1 MNKDKKKHDWLLC
14 IIIVILLVLSG
25 CSLSVKRNSN
35 DESDFNKSAK
45 AEKLLNSG
53 DVFEKNSYI
62 DVSGVRFLYDGKMFL
77 VHNSNTFPVRLT
89 YTIVGV
95 KNDGSFDK
103 ISMSALSGV
112 DKVKYEKD
120 LSENGWAIEQYTNLV
135 RANETLEASLEL
147 TEFLYF
153 NEEFPSNDIDDD
165 GYIDFY
171 FTVSPQQNEEQII
184 TSTDDTVSEIYRIKI
199 IKQ

>member
-1 MNKDKKKHDWLLC
+1 MKKIIVLC
-14 IIIVILLVLSG
+14 VIIVISLNFSG
-25 CSLSVKRNSN
+25 CSVSLKTAPDN
-35 DESDFNKSAK
+35 ESGFDNTTK
-45 AEKLLNSG
+45 AERLLKSG
-53 DVFEKNSYI
+53 DVFEKNSYV

-135 RANETLEASLEL
+135 RANETLEANLEL

-153 NEEFPSNDIDDD
+153 NEEFPSNDIDED

-184 TSTDDTVSEIYRIKI
+184 TSTDDPISEIYKIEI
-199 IKQ
+199 IK